1 MNDVRLILSESSSLI
16 AREIGKSIIFTSNLK
31 SIILSVKVHDMWL
44 SLIEYPA
51 LMVRGVGKLNESFFL
66 LIFFINL
73 STYFLLNVKDII
85 FLDYF

>member
-44 SLIEYPA
+44 SLIEYLV

-73 STYFLLNVKDII
+73 STYFLSNVKDII